1 MNRGELVSKDIQVEQ
16 CQRKQLTL
24 DLANDE
30 RNVEYTSNLK
40 EINLDVNVEVHAL
53 KVVLQQKL
61 LFARSSVSSRLS
73 GRTAFAARHS

>member
-30 RNVEYTSNLK
+30 RNVEYTSKLK
-40 EINLDVNVEVHAL
+40 EINLDVYVEVQAL
-53 KVVLQQKL
+53 KAPYTEPTSIATETLVCKIFCQQ
-61 LFARSSVSSRLS
+61 
-73 GRTAFAARHS
+73 